1 MAGRYRTDIRDLVQV
16 AIDLERRI
24 SVLERVSKIGSTSID
39 TGHLIVKD
47 GKISVEDPDGNEVIA
62 FFLDPSDLIE
72 AGVPK
77 IRIYPAGSDPN
88 NRITMVAS
96 DRLFDGYNQT
106 YVQYTVNGINDDI
119 TDPYTYL
126 VAFESGCSIGVF
138 GPSEAYFQSRN
149 ESLFGLDANLRIVGR
164 WLNDTQISSTDALYT
179 GTKCKCWCQFGHNNL
194 SIGFCNNG
202 GSGYWVIE
210 QCWCTQ
216 LVSHGTKRVKFYRRL
231 DRDARQRNKHVEY
244 KNLGV
249 TVLTFQVLS
258 AVLKDNFIH
267 VVKEITD
274 DEGNVSL
281 NLHMFRNDTWSGVP
295 PNSV

>member
-1 MAGRYRTDIRDLVQV
+1 MARYL
-16 AIDLERRI
+16 L
-24 SVLERVSKIGSTSID
+24 KIQMVMK
-39 TGHLIVKD
+39 LF
-47 GKISVEDPDGNEVIA
+47 

-179 GTKCKCWCQFGHNNL
+179 GTRSVSAGVSSVTITYPSAFATTVAPVIGLLNSAGALNWCLTAQSASSFTVA
-194 SIGFCNNG
+194 
-202 GSGYWVIE
+202 W
-210 QCWCTQ
+210 T
-216 LVSHGTKRVKFYRRL
+216 GTL
-231 DRDARQRNKHVEY
+231 A
-244 KNLGV
+244 
-249 TVLTFQVLS
+249 
-258 AVLKDNFIH
+258 
-267 VVKEITD
+267 KEI
-274 DEGNVSL
+274 NMW
-281 NLHMFRNDTWSGVP
+281 NIRI
-295 PNSV
+295 